1 MAHKSYSRVSRVNHL
16 IQEVLAE
23 EIELIDD
30 DDLVMVTVTG
40 CDVSPDLRHAK
51 VFVSA
56 FGDSDKRDRAISA
69 LQKNKGKLKRAMSA
83 STRMKFLPELHF
95 LADPSIDIGFKIE
108 KIIKEVHDKDGQLAL
123 RGDHLADQD

>member
-108 KIIKEVHDKDGQLAL
+108 KIIKEVHDKDG
-123 RGDHLADQD
+123 